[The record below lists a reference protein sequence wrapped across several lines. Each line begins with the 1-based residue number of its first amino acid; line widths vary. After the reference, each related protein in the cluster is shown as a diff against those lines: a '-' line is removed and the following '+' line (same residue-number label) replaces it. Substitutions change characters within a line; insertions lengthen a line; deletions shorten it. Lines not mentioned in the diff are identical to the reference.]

1 MQSND
6 EADLFLS
13 SKKNFSPFLF
23 CIYIYIYR
31 KKKEKKKEKLGKND
45 WKLTVSFT
53 VDEIRCLPVS
63 VELLMVLFA
72 VDMADWLV
80 TGVPTVVAVVVEE
93 LFGERAALAA
103 WACAWAWA

>member
-1 MQSND
+1 MY
-6 EADLFLS
+6 
-13 SKKNFSPFLF
+13 
-23 CIYIYIYR
+23 IYIYIYR